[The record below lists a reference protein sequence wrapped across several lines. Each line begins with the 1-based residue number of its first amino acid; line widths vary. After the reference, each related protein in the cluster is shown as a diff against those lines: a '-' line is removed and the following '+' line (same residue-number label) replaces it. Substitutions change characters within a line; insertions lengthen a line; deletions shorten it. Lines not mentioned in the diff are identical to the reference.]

1 MPVDAEISGKK
12 FKKKQNLCI
21 TSEYLPAPLQ
31 KEKLATQWRDLTDS
45 IFTK

>member
-21 TSEYLPAPLQ
+21 TAKYLPAPLQ
-31 KEKLATQWRDLTDS
+31 KEKQWPHSGGT
-45 IFTK
+45 